1 MQPVSRANGQGPPG
15 TKFCKSKGNIDSFLY
30 SITLYHTQVR
40 CLLRLEKAGHSAAIA
55 CQRLSLARKSLG
67 SKVLRDNIGSA
78 IRPKNSR
85 PVAPPGFMLHAA
97 ADFSGLDV
105 QIFYNLGSY
114 DSPESPL

>member
-1 MQPVSRANGQGPPG
+1 MIEQDKHKN
-15 TKFCKSKGNIDSFLY
+15 T
-30 SITLYHTQVR
+30 TQ
-40 CLLRLEKAGHSAAIA
+40 
-55 CQRLSLARKSLG
+55 
-67 SKVLRDNIGSA
+67 VLRDNIGNA

-105 QIFYNLGSY
+105 QIFYNLDSY

>member
-1 MQPVSRANGQGPPG
+1 MIIFWCPAGVYKLVLFILPIILQPVG
-15 TKFCKSKGNIDSFLY
+15 T
-30 SITLYHTQVR
+30 Q
-40 CLLRLEKAGHSAAIA
+40 
-55 CQRLSLARKSLG
+55 
-67 SKVLRDNIGSA
+67 VLRDNIGSA

-105 QIFYNLGSY
+105 QIFYNLDSY

>member
-1 MQPVSRANGQGPPG
+1 MPICGWKVFFPYFSWGSSGLPWAAMEMVQPSDNPG
-15 TKFCKSKGNIDSFLY
+15 TKR
-30 SITLYHTQVR
+30 Q
-40 CLLRLEKAGHSAAIA
+40 
-55 CQRLSLARKSLG
+55 
-67 SKVLRDNIGSA
+67 IGSA

-105 QIFYNLGSY
+105 QIFYNLDSY